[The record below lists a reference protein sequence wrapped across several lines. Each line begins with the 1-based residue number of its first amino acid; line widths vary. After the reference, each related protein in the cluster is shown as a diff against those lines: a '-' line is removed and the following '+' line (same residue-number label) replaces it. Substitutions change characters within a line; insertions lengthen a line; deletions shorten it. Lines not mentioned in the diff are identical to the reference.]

1 MKKFIDPLISRKKKI
16 SSNLFLDSGGYPLPS
31 VVEISESGTCNRVC
45 SFCPRSAK
53 DFVDKKEFISQ
64 DLVEKLS
71 NELKEYNYKG
81 IFLFSGFVEPL
92 LDKNIFNL
100 ISVVKDRLPEAK
112 IEIVT
117 NGDVLNENRAKK
129 LFESGLS
136 TLLISIYDGKK
147 EADNMEQ
154 MLIKA
159 NIPQDKFKI
168 RHRYLTENEDF
179 GITLSNRSGMM
190 ENAEY
195 KIPSLKEPLKKP
207 CYYPHYTFFMDYTG
221 EVLVCS
227 HDWGKKLVV
236 GNMKKQRFIDIWL
249 GKKFNFA
256 RKKLLN
262 SDRNFS
268 PCNKCDVDGEFMGK
282 VHADKWDG
290 IFNDR

>member
-154 MLIKA
+154 MLIRA
-159 NIPQDKFKI
+159 NIPQEKFKI

>member
-1 MKKFIDPLISRKKKI
+1 MKKFIDPLIPRKKKI

-53 DFVDKKEFISQ
+53 DFIDKKEFISQ
-64 DLVEKLS
+64 DLIEKLS
-71 NELKEYNYKG
+71 NELKENNYKG

-117 NGDVLNENRAKK
+117 NGDVLNEDRAKK
-129 LFESGLS
+129 LFQSGLS

-159 NIPQDKFKI
+159 KIPQEKFKI

-236 GNMKKQRFIDIWL
+236 GNMKNQKFIDIWL
-249 GKKFNFA
+249 GKKFNFE

-290 IFNDR
+290 ILNG

>member
-64 DLVEKLS
+64 DLIEKLS

-154 MLIKA
+154 MLIRA
-159 NIPQDKFKI
+159 NIPQEKFKI

>member
-159 NIPQDKFKI
+159 NIPQEKFKI